1 MAKFGYARV
10 STGDQYLSTQIE
22 RLKTAGCEPVRSE
35 KVSGTSVNGREEL
48 KNLLSFIRSGD
59 TLVVTKLD
67 RLARSMGDLQDIVR
81 SLRTKGADLAI
92 LDQNIDTATA
102 SGKAFLNMLGTF
114 AEFENDIRRERQLEG
129 IRKAKA
135 EGKYKGRPATL
146 DVAEI
151 ARLREQVGW
160 SPTVIADQLGIARSS
175 VYRALQKR
183 AFPKGNMIPVNIK
196 RRRLVLEAGTE
207 PNLPKSDGNGTGN
220 GDA

>member
-10 STGDQYLSTQIE
+10 STGDQNLSTQIE
-22 RLKTAGCEPVRSE
+22 RLKAAGCEPVRSE

-67 RLARSMGDLQDIVR
+67 RLARSMADLQDIVR
-81 SLRTKGADLAI
+81 GLKAKGADLAI

-114 AEFENDIRRERQLEG
+114 AEFENDLRRERQLEG

-151 ARLREQVGW
+151 ARLREHM

-175 VYRALQKR
+175 VYRALQMR
-183 AFPKGNMIPVNIK
+183 PFPKGNIIPVNIE
-196 RRRLVLEAGTE
+196 RRRLVEAGTE
-207 PNLPKSDGNGTGN
+207 PNLPKSNGNGTGN